1 MTTAHLCIAVAIWI
15 PYLSTLIAKAGGRGF
30 GLEQNRNPRDF
41 LATMQGFRKRAA
53 AAQLNG
59 FEVTPAFAA
68 AVLTAQQVGSAPQ
81 ATIDALALAFVVSR
95 LIYTAC
101 YVADWASLRSLVWF
115 AGMGTVVALF
125 AVSL

>member
-30 GLEQNRNPRDF
+30 DLEANHHPRDF
-41 LATMQGFRKRAA
+41 LATMKGFRKRAA

-59 FEVTPAFAA
+59 FDVTPAFAA

-81 ATIDALALAFVVSR
+81 GTIDALALGFVVSR

-101 YVADWASLRSLVWF
+101 YVADWASLRTVVWF